1 MNWEKQIVEQYGKE
15 YIFRQLAE
23 EAAELC
29 QASLKMVRAIKNET
43 PVREDEAS
51 VHVLEEIADVEV
63 MVNVLKL
70 AVLNARGLEFITDT
84 YQKKMERMIDRMLE
98 GEPLD
103 SNGR

>member
-1 MNWEKQIVEQYGKE
+1 MSWESQIVEQYGKE

-29 QASLKMVRAIKNET
+29 QASLKMVRAMRNET

-63 MVNVLKL
+63 MVNVLKS

-84 YQKKMERMIDRMLE
+84 YQKKRARMIDRMLE
-98 GEPLD
+98 GECLD
-103 SNGR
+103 SDGR